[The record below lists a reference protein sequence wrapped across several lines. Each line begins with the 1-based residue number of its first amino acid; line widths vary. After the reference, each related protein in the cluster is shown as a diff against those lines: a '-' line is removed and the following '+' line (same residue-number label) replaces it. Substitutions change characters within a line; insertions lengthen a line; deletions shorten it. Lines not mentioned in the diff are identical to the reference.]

1 MRPSLGNQGVNQ
13 MDLRKFILEQI
24 AAAKREDD
32 EVSLQLLQALFNQ
45 LENPVSAQSL
55 FMSAPIV
62 NRKS

>member
-1 MRPSLGNQGVNQ
+1 

-32 EVSLQLLQALFNQ
+32 EVSLQLLQTLFNQ
-45 LENPVSAQSL
+45 LDIPGSAQSL

-62 NRKS
+62 HRKP